1 MSVPEHVSAIPPVSM
16 TKYDTDFESFA
27 QELGGWFERYGFAVI
42 ADHGVDQDVIDG
54 ALATSRAF
62 FALPTEVKR
71 SYHVPN
77 SGGQRGYTAFGVETA
92 KDHSVADLK
101 EFWHTGRDL
110 PDDHKNRAV
119 MPPNVSMESV
129 TGFDAQQQAMF
140 AGFDHLGLRVLRAIA
155 HYLGLPQNHFDDKVA
170 QGNSILRT
178 LHYPA
183 MTDDA
188 IPGAIR
194 AGAHTD
200 INVITLLLGAEEPG
214 LQLQDKSGDWLPV
227 TAPKGCVAVN
237 IGDMLARF
245 TNDRLP
251 STVHRV
257 VNPDLERARFARY
270 STPFFLHF
278 APAVLIESLPWGGP
292 PKYPPIT
299 AHAFLEQRLREIKL
313 T

>member
-1 MSVPEHVSAIPPVSM
+1 MQLSAIPPVSM
-16 TKYDTDFESFA
+16 TTYDTDFEAFA
-27 QELGGWFERYGFAVI
+27 QELGGWFERYGFAVV
-42 ADHGVDQDVIDG
+42 ADHGVDEAVIES
-54 ALATSRAF
+54 ALDASKAF
-62 FALPTEVKR
+62 FALPTDVKR

-92 KDHSVADLK
+92 KDHNVADLK

-110 PDDHKNRAV
+110 PAGHPNGAV
-119 MPPNVSMESV
+119 MPPNVAMDAV
-129 TGFDAQQQAMF
+129 DGFDDKQKAMF
-140 AGFDHLGLRVLRAIA
+140 AGFDALGVRILRAIA
-155 HYLGLPQNHFDDKVA
+155 HYLQLPVDFFDSKVA

-183 MTDDA
+183 MADDVT
-188 IPGAIR
+188 PGAIR

-214 LQLQDKSGDWLPV
+214 LQLQDKSGEWLAV

-237 IGDMLARF
+237 IGDMLSRL

-251 STVHRV
+251 STPHRV
-257 VNPDLERARFARY
+257 VNPDLARARFARY

-278 APAVLIESLPWGGP
+278 APDVLVETLPWGGA
-292 PKYPPIT
+292 PKYEPIT
-299 AHAFLEQRLREIKL
+299 AQAFLEQRLREIKL
-313 T
+313 A

>member
-1 MSVPEHVSAIPPVSM
+1 MQSSAIPPVSM
-16 TKYDTDFESFA
+16 MTYDTDFAGFA
-27 QELGGWFERYGFAVI
+27 QELGGWFERYGFAVV
-42 ADHGVDQDVIDG
+42 ADHGVEQNVIDD
-54 ALATSRAF
+54 ALQASKDF
-62 FALPTEVKR
+62 FALPTSVKR
-71 SYHVPN
+71 SYHVPQN
-77 SGGQRGYTAFGVETA
+77 SGQRGYTAFGIETA

-110 PDDHKNRAV
+110 PENHPSRSV
-119 MPPNVSMESV
+119 MPPNVTMDAIE
-129 TGFDAQQQAMF
+129 GFDAKQKAMF
-140 AGFDHLGLRVLRAIA
+140 AGFDALGVRILRAIA
-155 HYLGLPQNHFDDKVA
+155 HYLDLPQTYFDEKIAD
-170 QGNSILRT
+170 GNSILRT

-183 MTDDA
+183 MGDDV

-214 LQLQDKSGDWLPV
+214 LQLKDRSGEWVAV

-237 IGDMLARF
+237 IGDMLSRL

-251 STVHRV
+251 STPHRV

-278 APAVLIESLPWGGP
+278 APDVLIETMAWGGP
-292 PKYPPIT
+292 PKYEPIN
-299 AHAFLEQRLREIKL
+299 AQAFLEQRLREIKL
-313 T
+313 A